1 MESDFL
7 YPEYALTNFV
17 PGDYL
22 PALCCRNFAGV
33 YFRLFRF
40 SVIVSMSMVG
50 GKDITYKTSD
60 EPCGLQ
66 YSLGCLA
73 LCQVSASWVAE
84 IGQPSRLSS
93 LCLSGARHRIVAS

>member
-17 PGDYL
+17 PGDDL

-33 YFRLFRF
+33 YFGLFRF
-40 SVIVSMSMVG
+40 PVIVSMVG

-60 EPCGLQ
+60 EPGGLQ

-93 LCLSGARHRIVAS
+93 LCLSGARHCIVAS